1 MAHDPPETIL
11 ALAIGRN
18 TARQRGQSAR
28 SDQCV
33 DHVDTAR
40 SERHASRS
48 KGRHH
53 RARSADRRHHEHY
66 YKLTAAATAAVAPG
80 RYTDA
85 LRGSHSPVKHA
96 GGFRFPLFL
105 RGPLNDQ
112 INELF
117 HQRGTPRRGPANSA
131 LFFLSREIS
140 NRTGVRGG
148 ERSRQALP
156 IRGFAANHRRMRSG
170 SHSTVLFGGRSL
182 GSAFHWQ
189 PVHST

>member
-85 LRGSHSPVKHA
+85 LRLTLAGKTCRRVPLPSFFAWPSQRPDQRAISPKGDPTPGPRQFGAILLKPGNLQSDRSAWWRTQSPGASDSWLRCKSPPHEK
-96 GGFRFPLFL
+96 RF
-105 RGPLNDQ
+105 
-112 INELF
+112 
-117 HQRGTPRRGPANSA
+117 A
-131 LFFLSREIS
+131 
-140 NRTGVRGG
+140 
-148 ERSRQALP
+148 
-156 IRGFAANHRRMRSG
+156 
-170 SHSTVLFGGRSL
+170 
-182 GSAFHWQ
+182 
-189 PVHST
+189 